1 MRKVASILFSV
12 LIVAAAFV
20 SNVAAQPQV
29 AYITPDAG
37 APGMCVVVDIIAPE
51 TAHGTF
57 GPDVPYL
64 ALAGHPEDSIVQLVK
79 TSDNALVRIGP
90 AVVSWDGR
98 EISQMVMIEPNV
110 PQLDTSI
117 QLVVFYNNQK
127 STPFTF
133 HIYKPRHVASIETD
147 PAHIRSPRN
156 TWVLDSLIL
165 KNRPIFA
172 AVSDPDNSTPG
183 NQAYLPVRVL
193 CTGPIRLDF
202 SNIAVLGGSG
212 STGSLGGGVGNNGG
226 GGGGGG
232 YPGKG
237 GFGYSGGGGNGDGA
251 NGPGG
256 VGSGST
262 SGNNS
267 WDGGKGLS
275 GVSGGTGEQHPGAT
289 SNGPD
294 DGGGGGTGHPFG
306 SSGQNGSGNNPG
318 GYGGGS
324 AGSSTSDYTHDFGGG
339 GGGFAT
345 DGTQGQGGGDNA
357 GKSHGNR
364 MLVPLAGGSGGGA
377 GNNSYTYIP
386 FVGNPT
392 PKAGSG
398 GGGGGAME
406 LTSFAD
412 VQFSQGGGLTAD
424 GGKGSDAVVADFTI
438 LGQPQHLTAAGGG
451 GGSGGSISVA
461 ARDSIVIGTG
471 TIFKAQGG
479 NGGVSSDANSN
490 GGDGGQGRVR
500 IDGYVSK
507 VSGNTSFSSFFTPSK
522 DYTGPSIQKVLQTKD
537 SLIVIGHAEYWGSVP
552 SIPLPIDIRWQWSGT
567 SVWQSCVNNQPWC
580 PTLVVDP
587 ASHTAMWR
595 DTIPISQDPSDTEVY
610 IVAIQREPLPVS
622 GSPNHSDV
630 PAEVMSH
637 TSGIIVAVTGPPKA
651 LVKTNI
657 IDFGNVRVGN
667 CSKDTTFKVYSIGKS
682 ELAITSV
689 KVIGPNAS
697 QFTIKTSAPPSKY
710 VRPKDSASITLQFCP
725 TRLECPIFDTLRIIT
740 TDSSRDIVLRGCA
753 IAPLAKITPLDVDF
767 GLVHVGDCKDT
778 TITIS
783 NIGTDVLI
791 VTRESIGD
799 TTHFKTFETL
809 PQTLQ
814 PSSSLSLHLR
824 FCPTDVPIVTSY
836 DTIEHDAA
844 QSPIIVKLHG
854 GGKIGVLSIPK
865 QLDFNQVRL
874 GPCRDAGFYAVNSG
888 SDTISIT
895 SELLGSSKYSIV
907 SPFPPF
913 TIQPHDST
921 YIQLRYCPLDTSQAP
936 SADTLYS
943 SQGGKFVVILQ
954 PHMVYGVLRIIGGKF
969 VNPDHVFDLGSV
981 SVGSCKDT
989 SVMIFNAGTDT
1000 VTLFGWFT
1008 EPYLLLV
1015 TPMPKKLAPGDSLL
1029 LTIRYCPTDISQ
1041 SGSTAGTLWTDTAST
1056 SEILAL
1062 TYKAVVG
1069 ALSTS
1074 GPVDFGCL
1082 SQGTSATKTVAI
1094 KNTGAGILSGLTTNI
1109 QPSGVLTIVHQPT
1122 ATLDANASDSIVF
1135 IFLASQ
1141 QGNVNATLL
1150 ISWNGGGPLSVPIT
1164 AHVAVPPTI
1173 VSLDSLVAFDSVT
1186 IGDSSIVKCIRVM
1199 NPSCVS
1205 LKADQV
1211 QIFNSASQQFEIVS
1225 SDVATLVDSSV
1236 ATICVRYKPSRIDTA
1251 SAVLVL
1257 TSGRTS
1263 YTIGR
1268 VTGTGRANPTS
1279 VQLALDTVYGRPG
1292 QTVNVR
1298 VHATN
1303 DVTAAGIT
1311 SVTFRIQFDPM
1322 QLDMKTPE
1330 SPIVSGIQHTNT
1342 SLSYS
1347 VKRYSLGDQEVTA
1360 TYPTSLSGNATVA
1373 SVPFEILLPTSSVA
1387 KVHLLSASF
1396 GTAPASLVSA
1406 TDGEIRIEQC
1416 DTNERISLGKAPVS
1430 IAQNNPNPFNPRTSI
1445 RVDVQE
1451 AGHVQV
1457 EVYDALGVKVMTPFN
1472 GELSV
1477 GTKLIEIDGSTL
1489 ASGAY
1494 RYFTTWSNGARTVR
1508 DEKTMI
1514 LVK

>member
-12 LIVAAAFV
+12 LIIATAFV
-20 SNVAAQPQV
+20 SNGAAQPQV
-29 AYITPDAG
+29 KYITPDAG
-37 APGMCVVVDIIAPE
+37 APGMCVVIEIIAPE
-51 TAHGTF
+51 NVHGTF
-57 GPDVPYL
+57 GPDNSYL
-64 ALAGHPEDSIVQLVK
+64 PGVGDSIVQFVR
-79 TSDNALVRIGP
+79 TGDNAFIRLGP
-90 AVVSWDGR
+90 TEVSWDGR
-98 EISQMVMIEPNV
+98 EISQMLFIEPN
-110 PQLDTSI
+110 I
-117 QLVVFYNNQK
+117 QGEHDVDFVVYYNGQE
-127 STPFTF
+127 SSPFTF
-133 HIYKPRHVASIETD
+133 HIVNPRHIGFLTGGGVLGTNPSNL
-147 PAHIRSPRN
+147 RSGRN
-156 TWVLDSLIL
+156 TWVVDSLIL
-165 KNRPIFA
+165 QNGTYTIDN
-172 AVSDPDNSTPG
+172 VDPDPLAG
-183 NQAYLPVRVL
+183 NQANLPLRILSV
-193 CTGPIRLDF
+193 GPIRLT
-202 SNIAVLGGSG
+202 NATLTVSG
-212 STGSLGGGVGNNGG
+212 ANGVTASTGGAGGPGG

-232 YPGKG
+232 YPAKG
-237 GFGYSGGGGNGDGA
+237 GSGYSGGGGNGDGT

-262 SGNNS
+262 SGNS
-267 WDGGKGLS
+267 LWDGGKGLS
-275 GVSGGTGEQHPGAT
+275 GVAGGSGEQHPGAT

-306 SSGQNGSGNNPG
+306 SSGGNGGGNNLG

-324 AGSSTSDYTHDFGGG
+324 AGSSNAGYTLDYGGG
-339 GGGFAT
+339 GGGYYT
-345 DGTQGQGGGDNA
+345 KGSQGQSSTVDNGGLV
-357 GKSHGNR
+357 HGNR
-364 MLVPLAGGSGGGA
+364 MLVPLSGGSGGGA

-392 PKAGSG
+392 PKAGSA
-398 GGGGGAME
+398 GGAGGAIE

-412 VQFSQGGGLTAD
+412 FQLQSGSITAD
-424 GGKGSDAVVADFTI
+424 GGSGSNATVANFTI
-438 LGQPQHLTAAGGG
+438 LGQPQHLTASGGG
-451 GGSGGSISVA
+451 GGSGGAISIS
-461 ARDSIVIGTG
+461 ARDSVVMGTSAVASVLGGAGG
-471 TIFKAQGG
+471 T
-479 NGGVSSDANSN
+479 SPDPNSN
-490 GGDGGQGRVR
+490 GGNGGQGRVR

-507 VSGNTSFSSFFTPSK
+507 VSGNTSYANYFTTSR
-522 DYTGPSIQKVLQTKD
+522 DYTGPSIQKVFLTKD
-537 SLIVIGHAEYWGSVP
+537 SVIIVGHARYWGS
-552 SIPLPIDIRWQWSGT
+552 IPGSPMGIDVRWQWSGE
-567 SVWQSCVNNQPWC
+567 SKWHSCVADQRWC
-580 PTLVVDP
+580 PIVVVDP
-587 ASHTAMWR
+587 ASHTMMWR
-595 DTIPISQDPSDTEVY
+595 DTIPISQDPADTELFV
-610 IVAIQREPLPVS
+610 VAVQGEQAVS
-622 GSPNHSDV
+622 QTRFDV
-630 PAEVMSH
+630 PPEVMSH
-637 TSGIIVAVTGPPKA
+637 TSGIIVKVLGPPKA

-689 KVIGPNAS
+689 KVVGPNAS

-725 TRLECPIFDTLRIIT
+725 TRLECPIFDTLRIVT

-753 IAPLAKITPLDVDF
+753 IAPQAKITPLDVDF
-767 GLVHVGDCKDT
+767 GLVHIGDCKDT

-824 FCPTDVPIVTSY
+824 FCPTEVPIVTSY

-854 GGKIGVLSIPK
+854 GGKIGILSIPL
-865 QLDFNQVRL
+865 QLDFGQV
-874 GPCRDAGFYAVNSG
+874 A
-888 SDTISIT
+888 
-895 SELLGSSKYSIV
+895 
-907 SPFPPF
+907 
-913 TIQPHDST
+913 
-921 YIQLRYCPLDTSQAP
+921 
-936 SADTLYS
+936 
-943 SQGGKFVVILQ
+943 
-954 PHMVYGVLRIIGGKF
+954 
-969 VNPDHVFDLGSV
+969 FD
-981 SVGSCKDT
+981 SCKDSGIVVRNIGNDSLVVSQQT
-989 SVMIFNAGTDT
+989 LFLSNDFHYVGPTLPISLGPNDTALLHFRFCSPDTGSFRALDSLYADQNATQRWGGLELVAHTGVGILSTLITIDFGGVVVGGCRDT
-1000 VTLFGWFT
+1000 VITLRNTGTGKLFVDSIPNLPSEFT
-1008 EPYLLLV
+1008 VVSGLPAAIEPSQTASVRL
-1015 TPMPKKLAPGDSLL
+1015 S
-1029 LTIRYCPTDISQ
+1029 YCPSAEALQ
-1041 SGSTAGTLWTDTAST
+1041 SVTTTIVVDTPSKNSPLTLTGTGL
-1056 SEILAL
+1056 
-1062 TYKAVVG
+1062 KG

-1074 GPVDFGCL
+1074 GRVDFGCL
-1082 SQGTSATKTVAI
+1082 AQGTTASKTI
-1094 KNTGAGILSGLTTNI
+1094 TIQNTGTGTLSGINASI
-1109 QPSGVLTIVHQPT
+1109 QPASTVTIVDPPSSSLL
-1122 ATLDANASDSIVF
+1122 AGASDSIV
-1135 IFLASQ
+1135 ILLPASQ
-1141 QGNVNATLL
+1141 LGDISVTLAVNWQGAVQP
-1150 ISWNGGGPLSVPIT
+1150 ISIPIT

-1173 VSLDSLVAFDSVT
+1173 VSLDTLVSFDSVT

-1236 ATICVRYKPSRIDTA
+1236 ATICLRYKPSRIDTA
-1251 SAVLVL
+1251 TAALVL

-1311 SVTFRIQFDPM
+1311 SVTFRMQFDPM

-1347 VKRYSLGDQEVTA
+1347 VKQYSLGDQEVTA
-1360 TYPTSLSGNATVA
+1360 SYPSSLSGSATVA

-1387 KVHLLSASF
+1387 KVHLLSATF
-1396 GTAPASLVSA
+1396 GTAPASLASA
-1406 TDGEIRIEQC
+1406 ADGEIRIEQC
-1416 DTNERISLGKAPVS
+1416 DTNGRISIGKAPVS

-1451 AGHVQV
+1451 AGHVRI
-1457 EVYDALGVKVMTPFN
+1457 EVYNALGAKVMTPFN
-1472 GELSV
+1472 GEVSV
-1477 GTKLIEIDGSTL
+1477 GTRLIEIDGSTL

-1494 RYFTTWSNGARTVR
+1494 RYFTTWSNGVRTVR
-1508 DEKTMI
+1508 DEKTMV